1 MLKEKLNIAIR
12 VDANSEIGGGHFRRC
27 LTLAQE
33 AQKRGHSIKF
43 ISAQLPEKDRLL
55 LKKNKLFYDI
65 ISEKNQNENITSK
78 KIPNKFSHDKWLKLS
93 ILEDAKITSKSL
105 DKFNPN
111 WIIFDHYSLNIEWV
125 NIVKKKHNDPYYLAI
140 DDLDN
145 RNLGSDFLLDQTSII
160 KKERI
165 YKVPGSLVGPKFA
178 LISNKFDYYRNK
190 SIQKRSDSKSFIL
203 KNKNFFILI
212 SLGLYD
218 KKKLLPI
225 LVDTLSKMKNANILV
240 ATSSECQTLSKLKKL
255 CQKYKNFSLHLDS
268 KNMAELMLKAD
279 VCIGAAG
286 MSMWER
292 CCMGIPSLTITIAKN
307 QQKVTKQVTNL
318 NISKQLRISV
328 LKNKKNY

>member
-1 MLKEKLNIAIR
+1 MFKEKLNIAIR

-43 ISAQLPEKDRLL
+43 ISAQLPGKDRLL

-78 KIPNKFSHDKWLKLS
+78 KTPNKFSHDKWLKLS

-111 WIIFDHYSLNIEWV
+111 WIIFDHYSLDIEWV
-125 NIVKKKHNDPYYLAI
+125 NIVKKKHNDPYFLAI

-145 RNLGSDFLLDQTSII
+145 RNLGTDFLLDQTSII

-178 LISNKFDYYRNK
+178 LISNKFNYYQNK
-190 SIQKRSDSKSFIL
+190 SIQKLS
-203 KNKNFFILI
+203 LI
-212 SLGLYD
+212 H
-218 KKKLLPI
+218 I
-225 LVDTLSKMKNANILV
+225 
-240 ATSSECQTLSKLKKL
+240 
-255 CQKYKNFSLHLDS
+255 
-268 KNMAELMLKAD
+268 
-279 VCIGAAG
+279 
-286 MSMWER
+286 
-292 CCMGIPSLTITIAKN
+292 
-307 QQKVTKQVTNL
+307 
-318 NISKQLRISV
+318 
-328 LKNKKNY
+328 

>member
-43 ISAQLPEKDRLL
+43 ISAQLPGKDRLL

-78 KIPNKFSHDKWLKLS
+78 KTPNKFSHDKWLKLS

-111 WIIFDHYSLNIEWV
+111 WIIFDHYSLDIEWV
-125 NIVKKKHNDPYYLAI
+125 NIVKKKHNDPYFLAI

-178 LISNKFDYYRNK
+178 LISNKFDCYRNK
-190 SIQKRSDSKSFIL
+190 SSQKLS
-203 KNKNFFILI
+203 LI
-212 SLGLYD
+212 H
-218 KKKLLPI
+218 I
-225 LVDTLSKMKNANILV
+225 
-240 ATSSECQTLSKLKKL
+240 
-255 CQKYKNFSLHLDS
+255 
-268 KNMAELMLKAD
+268 
-279 VCIGAAG
+279 
-286 MSMWER
+286 
-292 CCMGIPSLTITIAKN
+292 
-307 QQKVTKQVTNL
+307 
-318 NISKQLRISV
+318 
-328 LKNKKNY
+328 